1 MYCVWF
7 KTPGEGE
14 HKVMDYIRYS
24 RSQPG
29 HDPNTRHCL
38 YGLDADLVSCIH
50 TVCVCVCM
58 RVCVCVHVHVSVHV
72 YMRVCVVYDLTI
84 ITLPKQTVFVVAPVS
99 DHAGSGFSRTTLC
112 TAEGGGSLWGQ
123 KGQEQKVLW
132 DPVCLS
138 HRLCVVRIVLQ
149 ESWDK
154 EVSWAPSVGMQ

>member
-50 TVCVCVCM
+50 TVCVCVCAHA
-58 RVCVCVHVHVSVHV
+58 CVCPCVHAC
-72 YMRVCVVYDLTI
+72 VCGLWIDNNY
-84 ITLPKQTVFVVAPVS
+84 ITQTNTLFVVIPVS
-99 DHAGSGFSRTTLC
+99 DHAGSGFSRATLC

-132 DPVCLS
+132 DSACLS
-138 HRLCVVRIVLQ
+138 HRLCVARVVLQ
-149 ESWDK
+149 GSWDK
-154 EVSWAPSVGMQ
+154 EVLWTPSAGMQ